1 MNIAVKTRGILYVK
15 QLMIIARA
23 LGLEDEVGSLTV
35 GKRADLVMF
44 DFRRP
49 HLRPL
54 TNVLGTLVH
63 TGQGRDVDT
72 VIVEG
77 EVVVSGGEPLRV
89 DKSAVLEAAETA
101 AAALWRRAR
110 SAARRRRRPRGATQ
124 CTSTRS
130 RGAPAA

>member
-1 MNIAVKTRGILYVK
+1 M
-15 QLMIIARA
+15 
-23 LGLEDEVGSLTV
+23 
-35 GKRADLVMF
+35 
-44 DFRRP
+44 
-49 HLRPL
+49 RPL

-89 DKSAVLEAAETA
+89 DKSTVLGAAETA

-110 SAARRRRRPRGATQ
+110 SEELEF
-124 CTSTRS
+124 SKS
-130 RGAPAA
+130 